1 LLNEPTHITTR
12 KDATEKTKEK
22 KERDLKDIEI
32 SITTQ
37 SVSFKKFQQGKSN
50 NTKKDHQW

>member
-1 LLNEPTHITTR
+1 MLNEPTHITTR
-12 KDATEKTKEK
+12 KDGTEKTKEK

-37 SVSFKKFQQGKSN
+37 SVSFKKFQQDKSN
-50 NTKKDHQW
+50 DTKKDHQW